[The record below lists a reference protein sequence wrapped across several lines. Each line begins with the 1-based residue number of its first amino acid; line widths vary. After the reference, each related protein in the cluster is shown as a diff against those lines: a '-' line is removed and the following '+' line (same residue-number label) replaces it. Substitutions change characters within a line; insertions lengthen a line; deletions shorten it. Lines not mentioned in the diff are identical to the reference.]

1 MQILFKKTNKQKKQQ
16 KKQQTTTTTTTKNN
30 VESPSTE
37 KSNTITLQPSR
48 LSALTLQRDTGLRN
62 TVLKE
67 KSSEK

>member
-1 MQILFKKTNKQKKQQ
+1 LQILFKKTNKQKKT
-16 KKQQTTTTTTTKNN
+16 KQNKKNN